1 MMKLFLSKVWYRFFF
16 ALFFCGAMI
25 GCEKDNDGDGG
36 IAPEISLN
44 KEELILE
51 IGSSERLVASFN
63 PPETPN
69 KAHTWASSAADIAS
83 VDETGLV
90 KALSI
95 GEAVITATALDGR
108 KTATCRVK
116 VETEVIHVTGISLNY
131 AKKTLAIGE
140 QLQLIATIKP
150 SNASNKTVKWTS
162 DNEEV
167 ATVTSDGQVTALSE
181 GDAVITA
188 ISNDGNQTA
197 SCQLKVKDESQIV
210 TDLNFKLTDVYEDK
224 LLFVASV
231 GDGPEEVNICFGTHP
246 DPTVTSDNVTKV
258 TADDNGNLTLKLD
271 GLESGTTY
279 YVRSYSR
286 TDTGI
291 EYGDDQVSAQTFG
304 GDIQMESK
312 YSKKEKYEDNL
323 GFEHYYVYLKI
334 NYKIK
339 GEGTYLVKSEGDYA
353 LSWTLLA
360 KENSY
365 SSELYIEGGEGSFN
379 CRRSGGLTEYEGR
392 FEYLQ
397 FYENSLVFTDLNT
410 SVRYHSPALPSKI
423 YM

>member
-1 MMKLFLSKVWYRFFF
+1 MKKLLLTEAWYRFFF
-16 ALFFCGAMI
+16 ALFLCGVII
-25 GCEKDNDGDGG
+25 GCEKDKDGDDG
-36 IAPEISLN
+36 ITPEISLN
-44 KEELILE
+44 KKELIME

-63 PPETPN
+63 PPGISN
-69 KAHTWASSAADIAS
+69 KAHTWASSASDIVS

-90 KALSI
+90 TALFI
-95 GEAVITATALDGR
+95 GEATITATALDGG
-108 KTATCRVK
+108 KTATCHVK
-116 VETEVIHVTGISLNY
+116 VEAEVIHVTGISLNY
-131 AKKTLAIGE
+131 EKKTLAIGE
-140 QLQLIATIKP
+140 QLQLEATVKP
-150 SNASNKTVKWTS
+150 SNASDKTIKWIS

-181 GDAVITA
+181 GETVITA
-188 ISNDGNQTA
+188 ISNDGNKTA
-197 SCQLKVKDESQIV
+197 SCQLKVKNASQIV
-210 TDLNFKLTDVYEDK
+210 TEINFKLTDVYEDK
-224 LLFVASV
+224 LLFISSV
-231 GDGPEEVNICFGTHP
+231 EDGPEEVNICFGTHP
-246 DPTVTSDNVTKV
+246 NPTVTEDNVTKV
-258 TADDNGNLTLKLD
+258 TADDNGKLVLMLD
-271 GLESGTTY
+271 GLKSGTTY
-279 YVRSYSR
+279 YLRSYSR
-286 TDTGI
+286 TNTGI
-291 EYGDDQVSAQTFG
+291 EYQDDQVSAQTFG

-312 YSKKEKYEDNL
+312 YTKKEKYEDNL

-353 LSWTLLA
+353 SSWTLLA

-365 SSELYIEGGEGSFN
+365 SNELYVEGGEGSFN